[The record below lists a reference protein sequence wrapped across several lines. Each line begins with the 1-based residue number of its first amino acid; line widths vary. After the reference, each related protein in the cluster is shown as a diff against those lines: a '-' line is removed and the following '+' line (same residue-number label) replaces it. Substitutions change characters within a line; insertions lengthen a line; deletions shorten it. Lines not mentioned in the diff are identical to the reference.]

1 MMTENGT
8 PWPVP
13 KDQASQTRIHLRDHA
28 MHRAFFDTDTI
39 ETMVEELKAT
49 DWISENV
56 LAKGFEG
63 TQGFSIQFTRSGLPK
78 VRARLPAIGPY
89 LDLVEGS
96 RGLEALLSLRS
107 RWFRNPKLVQPNAFY
122 LNLLE
127 VPVGDCVPPHVD
139 GTLSL
144 KHGLPWSPPIYNT
157 VMYLRVSPNSGRFA
171 LRLPNKEPTYFQEQA
186 GDVLYFRGDKVHS
199 IDQLRED
206 YIEPNEQGT
215 RLSLVCEH
223 YYFSQEMLNKVP
235 LMKLE
240 SKDAF
245 KRVLEKKRKTQ
256 DRLKGK

>member
-78 VRARLPAIGPY
+78 LRARLPAIGPY

-107 RWFRNPKLVQPNAFY
+107 RWFPIPTGTTERILFESS
-122 LNLLE
+122 E

-139 GTLSL
+139 GTL
-144 KHGLPWSPPIYNT
+144 T
-157 VMYLRVSPNSGRFA
+157 EARVA
-171 LRLPNKEPTYFQEQA
+171 LVATDL
-186 GDVLYFRGDKVHS
+186 
-199 IDQLRED
+199 
-206 YIEPNEQGT
+206 
-215 RLSLVCEH
+215 
-223 YYFSQEMLNKVP
+223 
-235 LMKLE
+235 
-240 SKDAF
+240 
-245 KRVLEKKRKTQ
+245 
-256 DRLKGK
+256 